1 MTSSLNDSLSWEDSY
16 AIALALNRL
25 YPGISLEEV
34 SLRMIY
40 CWTLALPDFCD
51 DPELANDSI
60 LSAIYQDWFEE
71 VNPI

>member
-1 MTSSLNDSLSWEDSY
+1 MTGDSNDSLSWDDSY
-16 AIALALNRL
+16 AIALALKRL
-25 YPGISLEEV
+25 YPEISLEEV
-34 SLRMIY
+34 SLSMIY
-40 CWTLALPDFCD
+40 RWTLALPDFLD